1 MGRLNAAQLAPHLAQ
16 AEALM
21 RRGRWIL
28 LLAVL
33 PALAW
38 LVFAPLASAVVAPA
52 VVKVD
57 LYRRPVQHLEGGTV
71 REVLVRDG
79 EQVKAGQPLL
89 LLGDVA
95 VDADQRRWQARLNA
109 ERAGLARLEAEQAGR
124 AQPAFDPALL
134 KVAQADAE
142 LAHLLDKERTL
153 FATRRQSLDSQTTLL
168 RQQLDKTAAEV
179 DALHAQVAKALEAQ
193 ALQQRE
199 LEQHRD
205 LQRQGFVTTLRVS
218 QLEAQ
223 MADYAVK
230 LEERR
235 SELARAQQ
243 KRLDVE
249 LRLQGLGN
257 EFRQQASEQ
266 LKAALVRLAEL
277 QQEQR
282 RSGDAATRQ
291 RIVAPADGVVMGL
304 LVTAPGAVLQ
314 PRQVVAEILPAAR
327 ELIVEA
333 QVRPEDV
340 DRVAVGQD
348 ADVRLSSQL
357 HTRDPMLKGR
367 VRYLSAD
374 RFSDNRTGMGYYIAQ
389 VVVDPASLQAQGLS
403 GLQAGMGAE
412 VYVLGP
418 ARSPLRYLFEPL
430 LRWRE
435 RAAREH

>member
-1 MGRLNAAQLAPHLAQ
+1 MGTLNLTQLAPHLAQ
-16 AEALM
+16 ADALM

-38 LVFAPLASAVVAPA
+38 LLFAPLASAVVAPA

-79 EQVKAGQPLL
+79 QKVRAGEPLL

-95 VDADQRRWQARLNA
+95 VDADQRRWLSRVRA
-109 ERAGLARLEAEQAGR
+109 ERAGVARLEAEQA
-124 AQPAFDPALL
+124 LL
-134 KVAQADAE
+134 PRIDFGADLQQAAQADAE
-142 LAHLLDKERTL
+142 LARLLDKERAL
-153 FATRRQSLDSQTTLL
+153 FASRRQSLDGQGRLL
-168 RQQLDKTAAEV
+168 RQQLEKTGAEV
-179 DALHAQVAKALEAQ
+179 EALHAQVAKALEAQ
-193 ALQQRE
+193 ALQLRE

-205 LQRQGFVTTLRVS
+205 LQRQGFVTSLRVS

-249 LRLQGLGN
+249 LRLQALSN
-257 EFRQQASEQ
+257 DFRQQASEQ

-291 RIVAPADGVVMGL
+291 RILAPVDGEVMGL

-314 PRQVVAEILPAAR
+314 PRQVVAEILPAQR
-327 ELIVEA
+327 ELMVEA

-389 VVVDPASLQAQGLS
+389 VVVDPASLQAQGLE
-403 GLQAGMGAE
+403 GLQAGMAAE

-418 ARSPLRYLFEPL
+418 SRSPLRYLFEPL
-430 LRWRE
+430 LRWSE